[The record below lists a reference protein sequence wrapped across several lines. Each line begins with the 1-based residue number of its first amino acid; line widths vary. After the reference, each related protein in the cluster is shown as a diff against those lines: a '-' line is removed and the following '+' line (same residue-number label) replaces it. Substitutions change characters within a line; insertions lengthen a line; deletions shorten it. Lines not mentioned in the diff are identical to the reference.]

1 MASLSCASTQRSSS
15 VAVPLSENRFVMAN
29 AGKYRIRIKT
39 GQLEMSGIMVVKRVE
54 GEWRGSVVNEFGIK
68 AFDFIIKK
76 QKCRLLNTVSLLNK
90 WYIRKMIESDFSF
103 LFERAPKGERVRGK
117 SLTFQSNGAFSIK
130 NERQHIEY
138 IFQSIAE

>member
-1 MASLSCASTQRSSS
+1 MAD
-15 VAVPLSENRFVMAN
+15 

-39 GQLEMSGIMVVKRVE
+39 SQMEMSGIMLVKHLE
-54 GEWRGSVVNEFGIK
+54 DEWRGSVVNEFGIK

-90 WYIRKMIESDFSF
+90 WYIRKIIESDFSF

-117 SLTFQSNGAFSIK
+117 SLIFHPNGAFSIK

-138 IFQSIAE
+138 IFQPIAE